1 MYITFFTS
9 TIYFFILA
17 HLSLYI
23 HTQAVLTSKEEE
35 TWLLI
40 GVGHHMSSSFLKLKL
55 TAHTQRFSPS
65 FQKSLFGK
73 THVATIEL
81 PSPQGMNMTDWWAG
95 GATPLHL
102 PD

>member
-9 TIYFFILA
+9 AIYFFMLV
-17 HLSLYI
+17 HSSLYI

-40 GVGHHMSSSFLKLKL
+40 GVVHNMSSSFLKLTL

-65 FQKSLFGK
+65 FQCHSLFGK

-81 PSPQGMNMTDWWAG
+81 PSPQGMNMTD
-95 GATPLHL
+95 
-102 PD
+102 

>member
-9 TIYFFILA
+9 PIYFFILV
-17 HLSLYI
+17 HSSLYI

-40 GVGHHMSSSFLKLKL
+40 DSNMSSSFLKLKL

-65 FQKSLFGK
+65 FQCHSLFGK
-73 THVATIEL
+73 THIATIEL
-81 PSPQGMNMTDWWAG
+81 PSPQGMNMTD
-95 GATPLHL
+95 
-102 PD
+102 